1 MDSFVIK
8 DANIVN
14 EGNIIEGDILIKN
27 GRFEQIGSVSNS
39 GHHPEINFDGDYLI
53 PGIIDDQVHFRQPG
67 LTHKANICTESMA
80 AAAGGV
86 TTFMEMPNTIP
97 PATTIE
103 LLEEKYQIA
112 NQDSI
117 VNYSFFLGASNDNLD
132 EILKADYSK
141 ICGLKIFMGSS
152 TGNLLVDNEEALDK
166 IFKNAPALIATH
178 CEDESTI
185 KNNLTLFK
193 EKYGDNL
200 NASHH
205 PLIRS
210 AQGCYISSS
219 KAIDLAKK
227 HQTRLHILH
236 ISTEIETSLFE
247 NNIPLAEKMIT
258 AEACVH
264 HLYFCDQDYSELGNK
279 IKCNPAIKSSK
290 DRQAIIEALKSG
302 KIDVVATDH
311 APHTLE
317 EKSLPYLQAPSG
329 LPLVQHS
336 INIMLDFV
344 KKGIFSLEDV
354 VNWMCHAPA
363 ICFKIKERGYIR
375 PGYHADFARL
385 NFYEDNPITEE
396 SLFYKCRWSP
406 LAGKTLPG
414 KITST
419 WVNGTLVYNEG
430 IILTNAGQRV
440 TFANQ

>member
-1 MDSFVIK
+1 
-8 DANIVN
+8 
-14 EGNIIEGDILIKN
+14 
-27 GRFEQIGSVSNS
+27 
-39 GHHPEINFDGDYLI
+39 
-53 PGIIDDQVHFRQPG
+53 
-67 LTHKANICTESMA
+67 
-80 AAAGGV
+80 
-86 TTFMEMPNTIP
+86 
-97 PATTIE
+97 
-103 LLEEKYQIA
+103 
-112 NQDSI
+112 
-117 VNYSFFLGASNDNLD
+117 
-132 EILKADYSK
+132 
-141 ICGLKIFMGSS
+141 MGSS
-152 TGNLLVDNEEALDK
+152 TGNLLVDNEAALDQ

-185 KNNLTLFK
+185 QNNLSLFK

-236 ISTEIETSLFE
+236 ISTEIETALFE

-317 EKSLPYLQAPSG
+317 EKNQPYLQAPSG

-344 KKGIFSLEDV
+344 KKGIFSLEEV
-354 VNWMCHAPA
+354 INWMCHAPA
-363 ICFKIKERGYIR
+363 VCFKIKDRGYIR

-385 NFYEDNPITEE
+385 NFYEDNTISDE

-406 LAGKTLPG
+406 LSGKTLPG
-414 KITST
+414 NIIST
-419 WVNGTLVYNEG
+419 WTNGTLVYNEG
-430 IILTNAGQRV
+430 LILTNAGQRLK
-440 TFANQ
+440 FAN